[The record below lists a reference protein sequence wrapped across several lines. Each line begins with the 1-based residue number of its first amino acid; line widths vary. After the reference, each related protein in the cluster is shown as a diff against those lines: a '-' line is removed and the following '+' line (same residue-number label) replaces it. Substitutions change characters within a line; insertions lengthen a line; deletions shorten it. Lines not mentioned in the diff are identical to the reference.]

1 MEIMEFAVKHFQV
14 FLLVWVRLS
23 ATILMAPMFSS
34 PLVPDRMKL
43 VFSFALTLTVF
54 PWVAKYTPPI
64 PVDMLMFGLVVLKE
78 AIIGIIIGFFEAMI
92 FAAFT
97 LGTQFFSV
105 QMGLGMSQVFDPI
118 TQEET
123 PILSSMFYLIALLV
137 FVGMGGM
144 HMIIRAAV
152 DSFQMIPAIDL
163 ILNREAL
170 LDTVVRYFSMMFL
183 IALKLAF
190 PIMATGTVLAIAL
203 GLLGKASPQLNIMSF
218 GLPIQFGVGLLVLM
232 LVLPAMI
239 QMFGTLFENGVNDIM
254 FTLKA
259 LKLKA

>member
-1 MEIMEFAVKHFQV
+1 MDFVVKHFQV

-23 ATILMAPMFSS
+23 ATVLLAPMFSS

-54 PWVAKYTPPI
+54 PWVAKFAPPI
-64 PVDMLMFGLVVLKE
+64 PVDILMFGLLIIKE
-78 AIIGIIIGFFEAMI
+78 AMIGVIIGFFESMI
-92 FAAFT
+92 FGAFT
-97 LGTQFFSV
+97 LGTQFFSI

-123 PILSSMFYLIALLV
+123 PILSSLFYLIALLV

-152 DSFQMIPAIDL
+152 DSFEMLPTVDFVV
-163 ILNREAL
+163 NKEVM

-190 PIMATGTVLAIAL
+190 PIMATGTVLAVAL

-218 GLPIQFGVGLLVLM
+218 GLPIQYGVGLLVLM

-239 QMFGTLFENGVNDIM
+239 EMFGTLFTNGVNDM
-254 FTLKA
+254 MLTFKTM
-259 LKLKA
+259 KLKS